1 LGDSLGAW
9 AAAWLVAVI
18 VIDKTMANV
27 RDNALARGD
36 VAIGRVMTGRVV
48 IEGLSIAAGPGWWLV
63 RGDRDRDAVRVIVG
77 GSRGGDLFLQR
88 PVGQRCE
95 VFYET
100 APRSLGHGFNV
111 VRWSPP
117 W

>member
-9 AAAWLVAVI
+9 AAARLVAVI
-18 VIDKTMANV
+18 VIAKTMAMV
-27 RDNALARGD
+27 RDNALASGD
-36 VAIGRVMTGRVV
+36 VAIGWVVTGHVA

-77 GSRGGDLFLQR
+77 VPVVGIFLQR